1 MPGLIDWD
9 MYEDVFRT
17 LAIPGDRNFLV
28 TYDGTLW
35 AMNGVFMGAVIGSNI
50 IGGRIQGAEIGIGG
64 KMEKDQMIWTLDPRV
79 TDEAN
84 RKCRYEDLIPPR
96 DIKVKLSE
104 LMPYTGEQPRAFYV
118 SYDGSVYAQ
127 RLFIYGG
134 SIDIGRFHIL
144 GNMRDPDTGDIVE
157 NDSDDY
163 GHLVQAAES
172 DFIGVTHFY
181 GNVGIGPC
189 LGKNDFAEEFG
200 SSKGNLFQSR
210 GYVALGIPVFE
221 GENARVHN

>member
-163 GHLVQAAES
+163 GHLV
-172 DFIGVTHFY
+172 
-181 GNVGIGPC
+181 
-189 LGKNDFAEEFG
+189 
-200 SSKGNLFQSR
+200 
-210 GYVALGIPVFE
+210 
-221 GENARVHN
+221 